1 MGLKNYY
8 AIWIGLFVIIFLI
21 ALLLIQTKK
30 NNNYKG
36 GKKVINNSFIDDDPY
51 YKKKLTQYKIFMTA
65 LTIACL
71 SGIVVCFIM
80 LARPYE
86 TNTDKE
92 KIYNRDIILCIDI
105 STSVDYL
112 NMNLVEELTDTVN
125 RLNGERFGIVIFNT
139 SPVTIVPLTDDYEY
153 VITQLNKI
161 KEALN
166 IRIETTNGSLD
177 YDSYDSLDEI
187 TKLDQYISAGTLVGN
202 EERGSSII
210 GDGLAAGAYEF
221 YDEKNERTKVM
232 IFTSDND
239 LYGTPIYTLDEAA
252 DICVENNITVF
263 GVGTKEMVQE
273 NMDEMKAAVE
283 KTGGKF
289 FLEESSGS
297 FDEIAND
304 IEKMSKSLLRE
315 DTHTKT
321 MDIVKLPFIILLLF
335 VSTMIVTTKI
345 LKK

>member
-1 MGLKNYY
+1 MGIKNIYV
-8 AIWIGLFVIIFLI
+8 IWIGLFVIILLI
-21 ALLLIQTKK
+21 ALLLIRIKK
-30 NNNYKG
+30 ENTYKG
-36 GKKVINNSFIDDDPY
+36 GKKVVNNTLIDDDPY
-51 YKKKLTQYKIFMTA
+51 YKKKLVQYKIYMTA
-65 LTIACL
+65 LTTACL
-71 SGIVVCFIM
+71 AGIAVCFIM
-80 LARPYE
+80 LTRPYQAE
-86 TNTDKE
+86 TDKE
-92 KIYNRDIILCIDI
+92 TIYNRDIILCIDI

-112 NMNLVEELTDTVN
+112 NMNLVEELKDTVN

-153 VITQLNKI
+153 VIEQLDKI

-166 IRIETTNGSLD
+166 IRIETTNGNLD
-177 YDSYDSLDEI
+177 YDTYDNLDEI
-187 TKLDQYISAGTLVGN
+187 IKLDDYISAGTLVGN
-202 EERGSSII
+202 EDRGSSLI

-221 YDEKNERTKVM
+221 CDEKNERTKVM

-239 LYGTPIYTLDEAA
+239 LQGTPIFTLNEAA
-252 DICVENNITVF
+252 DICVENDITVF
-263 GVGTKEMVQE
+263 GVGTKEMYQDDR
-273 NMDEMKAAVE
+273 DEMKAAIE

-315 DTHTKT
+315 DTHIKT
-321 MDIVKLPFIILLLF
+321 TDIVELPFVILLLL